1 MDRPNRLYSEWELWT
16 QETQS
21 PWIFLCEALEMTH
34 VSIFC
39 LTVSGLDADSLNWLL
54 KCKYS
59 LIKQL
64 KSVKS
69 AVSLSLKRRFLLL
82 HMRFLEPAWC
92 RSELETEVC
101 TLDQVPEPQRP
112 LPFPVLLT
120 SFMHESQQHPERE
133 RNRSPSFYCLLFQLL
148 LISWRD
154 NHFPQVLKQRLVLPI
169 FVPHWLFQQGHPQR
183 LSLLGVLQAL
193 FGSQGTAHI
202 CRPILGSS
210 LSVSLRG
217 LACSSH
223 STQCSGDPVASL
235 PSLCSPAAPLSLPSS
250 RHIRCL
256 SNNYLYFST
265 WVRESKWRGR
275 EKPIRGKAAEWRPAL
290 CSTDDLRGRG
300 TACVVRHQQC
310 PLEWAC
316 GFVFII

>member
-1 MDRPNRLYSEWELWT
+1 M
-16 QETQS
+16 
-21 PWIFLCEALEMTH
+21 
-34 VSIFC
+34 
-39 LTVSGLDADSLNWLL
+39 
-54 KCKYS
+54 
-59 LIKQL
+59 
-64 KSVKS
+64 
-69 AVSLSLKRRFLLL
+69 SLSLKRRLLLL

-101 TLDQVPEPQRP
+101 SLDQVPEPQRP

-120 SFMHESQQHPERE
+120 SFMRVSAAPRKRKKQKP
-133 RNRSPSFYCLLFQLL
+133 PFYRLLFQLL
-148 LISWRD
+148 LTPWRD
-154 NHFPQVLKQRLVLPI
+154 NHSLQVLKQRLVLPI

-210 LSVSLRG
+210 LSVSLWG

-265 WVRESKWRGR
+265 WVRESEWRGR
-275 EKPIRGKAAEWRPAL
+275 EKPIRGKAAAWKPAL

-300 TACVVRHQQC
+300 TACVVRRQHC
-310 PLEWAC
+310 SLEWAC
-316 GFVFII
+316 GFVFIM